1 MGYGGICVMIGMI
14 LDWFLLLMTDM
25 KLGRLVGGLSLVML
39 VIPLCIL
46 GVVGSFCWR
55 TIG

>member
-1 MGYGGICVMIGMI
+1 MGYEGICVMIGMI
-14 LDWFLLLMTDM
+14 LDWFLLLMMDM

-39 VIPLCIL
+39 VIPSAS
-46 GVVGSFCWR
+46 GSFCWR